1 MYFNKKH
8 IHLLVEGG
16 YVFAA
21 KIRIK
26 IQLHKG
32 LHKFFAKKLKCVK
45 PGSSRLKN
53 LINRAFYN
61 ENISTF

>member
-1 MYFNKKH
+1 MFSLQN
-8 IHLLVEGG
+8 ILLIKYLRCDDKG
-16 YVFAA
+16 FA
-21 KIRIK
+21 
-26 IQLHKG
+26 HFS
-32 LHKFFAKKLKCVK
+32 FFAKKLKCVK